1 MMGAGSRLLC
11 RGGGRKSLNV
21 CNRVV
26 AVVAGVGIPEF
37 NRQVVAWNGMASL
50 TCCEQG
56 SCGPHNGEVYC
67 QKSVTSL
74 HCVVVDA
81 VVVGCVGVRGD
92 GVNTG
97 CGSHNLSCGR
107 GGWRCSVLR
116 CSGGNDQPGTPLWFC
131 VSRCGWSC

>member
-67 QKSVTSL
+67 QQSVTSL

-81 VVVGCVGVRGD
+81 VVAGCVGVRD
-92 GVNTG
+92 HGVSTLAVVPTICRVAVVVSG
-97 CGSHNLSCGR
+97 AVSCAVVGVGPAWHQAR
-107 GGWRCSVLR
+107 
-116 CSGGNDQPGTPLWFC
+116 Q
-131 VSRCGWSC
+131 